1 MFMNINN
8 KEYQIIDTKEVTIA
22 DSFVA
27 PSNKLGAGN
36 GEAKL
41 YVGSDESFGLREFYG
56 NKGFKNKCFL
66 LKNDLLRY
74 LNDSKYEYNNPSQ
87 SYRSQNEM
95 YSLWEDRLNL
105 VNSLDEI
112 YWFNIKEQDQ
122 IAPPRIYIKSLTDGF
137 RIIRELSLPYLTS
150 LSIIKLINHDD
161 NTVIYYYKLI
171 FLDSAV
177 SLNEKKDEEAGTD
190 SIQDVE
196 EEPEEYRPYDTE
208 KISIDTKVLPMD
220 TCLRRLE
227 QNTIILA
234 PDFQRNEVWGPE
246 KKSRLI
252 ESLMLKIP
260 IPMFY
265 VSADEKGN
273 FSVVDGL
280 QRLSTIR
287 SFVLGG
293 FYMATRNPAYK
304 GNGFRLRSLEF
315 WGDLYNDK
323 TFNELPIEIQNRI
336 LETQFTFTIIN
347 PGTPEEV
354 KRNVFKRINTGGEP
368 LTPQEI
374 RNALY
379 TGEATRL
386 LKELSDRS
394 EFKKATEN
402 SVKTVRMLDKE
413 LVLRA
418 ISFIIRSYT
427 SYSKNGDMDRFLS
440 DTMRI
445 INLMPDFNS
454 KQSEK
459 FFREESTKRDGI
471 TRDDVLISDTD
482 ELERLFINGMKR
494 AELLFGRHTFRKS
507 YGRNRRTPINKAL
520 LEVWT
525 SLLSKLSDSEFKKL
539 NSKPI
544 KQAFLEEYNLL
555 LDNNTFNYL
564 ISRDSLKYQ
573 SIQERHRQLS
583 LLINKHIN
591 DNEHTS

>member
-1 MFMNINN
+1 MKIDN
-8 KEYQIIDTKEVTIA
+8 KEYQEIDTREVTIA

-41 YVGSDESFGLREFYG
+41 YVGNDGGSSLREFYG
-56 NKGFKNKCFL
+56 GKGFVNKCFL
-66 LKNDLLRY
+66 LKDDLLKY
-74 LNDSKYEYNNPSQ
+74 LNDSKSEYNNPTQ

-95 YSLWEDRLNL
+95 YSLWENRLNL

-112 YWFNIKEQDQ
+112 YWFTIKEQNQ
-122 IAPPRIYIKSLTDGF
+122 IAPPRIYIKSSTDGF

-150 LSIIKLINHDD
+150 LSIIKLISHDD
-161 NTVIYYYKLI
+161 TVYYYRLI
-171 FLDSAV
+171 FLSSGA
-177 SLNEKKDEEAGTD
+177 SLIEKGEEKTEQN

-196 EEPEEYRPYDTE
+196 EEQEEYRPYNTE

-293 FYMATRNPAYK
+293 FYMATKNPAYK
-304 GNGFRLRSLEF
+304 GNGFRLRDLEF
-315 WGDLYNDK
+315 WGNLYNNK
-323 TFNELPIEIQNRI
+323 TFNELPIEMQNRI

-379 TGEATRL
+379 TGQATRL
-386 LKELSDRS
+386 LKEFSDRY
-394 EFKKATEN
+394 EFKAATGN
-402 SVKTVRMLDKE
+402 TVNTTRMLDKE
-413 LVLRA
+413 LVLRVV
-418 ISFIIRSYT
+418 SFIVRSYT
-427 SYSKNGDMDRFLS
+427 SYPKNGDMDRFLS

-454 KQSEK
+454 KESDR
-459 FFREESTKRDGI
+459 FFKEEGTKRDGI
-471 TRDDVLISDTD
+471 TRADILVGNIN
-482 ELERLFINGMKR
+482 EIENLFIKGMVR
-494 AELLFGRHTFRKS
+494 AEILFGKHTFRKS

-525 SLLSKLSDSEFKKL
+525 SILSKLSDSDFNKL
-539 NSKPI
+539 KSRPM
-544 KQAFLEEYNLL
+544 KQVFLGEYNRL
-555 LDNNTFNYL
+555 LDNNTFIYL

-573 SIQERHRQLS
+573 SLQERHRQLFS
-583 LLINKHIN
+583 LINKHIN